1 MSSTAPWT
9 RQQLVAVAVLAA
21 VGAVAL
27 VVAWWGSGQE
37 ATLSGQVGWLN
48 LATAGLVVAQC
59 GAGALLLFGR
69 RAIGARR
76 RRLLAHA
83 ASAPIEVAVASGVD
97 EWAWVTGTHR
107 AHRPGCQL
115 VRGKPA
121 VVVGPDDIRRRS
133 LLRCEVC
140 GS

>member
-9 RQQLVAVAVLAA
+9 RQQLIAVGVLAA
-21 VGAVAL
+21 GGAAAL
-27 VVAWWGSGQE
+27 VTAWWGSGNE

-48 LATAGLVVAQC
+48 LATVGLVVAQC

-76 RRLLAHA
+76 RRLLASLA
-83 ASAPIEVAVASGVD
+83 DAPPQAVEASIAS
-97 EWAWVTGTHR
+97 EWAWIPGTRR

-115 VRGKPA
+115 VRGKA
-121 VVVGPDDIRRRS
+121 ADMVDGDGIRRRG
-133 LLRCEVC
+133 LQRCEVC